1 MLLRY
6 VLSWQI
12 NPESAAKTLAPPT
25 VIDSESEEDED
36 FEEVVEV
43 PYEYTEE
50 ELVWKEVTKEEVVER
65 SLPQVKGMY
74 PYSGQGLEMEK
85 GEVGWF
91 GWSEQD
97 FCFNHS
103 LLRSCWPLQMSHVSI
118 SFELLS
124 RIVLSLSSIL
134 DRRLILSSWSPSA
147 SFAFLLLLSADYH
160 NVLMCFSLWPA

>member
-1 MLLRY
+1 M
-6 VLSWQI
+6 
-12 NPESAAKTLAPPT
+12 PPT

-85 GEVGWF
+85 GEVG
-91 GWSEQD
+91 
-97 FCFNHS
+97 
-103 LLRSCWPLQMSHVSI
+103 
-118 SFELLS
+118 
-124 RIVLSLSSIL
+124 
-134 DRRLILSSWSPSA
+134 
-147 SFAFLLLLSADYH
+147 
-160 NVLMCFSLWPA
+160 

>member
-1 MLLRY
+1 M
-6 VLSWQI
+6 
-12 NPESAAKTLAPPT
+12 APST

-85 GEVGWF
+85 GEVG
-91 GWSEQD
+91 
-97 FCFNHS
+97 
-103 LLRSCWPLQMSHVSI
+103 
-118 SFELLS
+118 
-124 RIVLSLSSIL
+124 
-134 DRRLILSSWSPSA
+134 
-147 SFAFLLLLSADYH
+147 
-160 NVLMCFSLWPA
+160 

>member
-1 MLLRY
+1 MNILNVTNLSFEFERY
-6 VLSWQI
+6 ISCCCQQI

-25 VIDSESEEDED
+25 VIDSESEEDEE

-85 GEVGWF
+85 GEVG
-91 GWSEQD
+91 G
-97 FCFNHS
+97 
-103 LLRSCWPLQMSHVSI
+103 V
-118 SFELLS
+118 
-124 RIVLSLSSIL
+124 V
-134 DRRLILSSWSPSA
+134 DRGGERWL
-147 SFAFLLLLSADYH
+147 
-160 NVLMCFSLWPA
+160 